1 MHEYYKTIINRQS
14 YNYDTFDIFT
24 ERFSPIP
31 HFHFKGFVA
40 GIRYFQIEYLLN
52 FLESSLIKK
61 EHAGRF

>member
-40 GIRYFQIEYLLN
+40 CIRYFQIEYLLN
-52 FLESSLIKK
+52 FLGIIT
-61 EHAGRF
+61 